1 MSEDTQSLID
11 RATSQPLRGPF
22 GGLSGA
28 TARPAVRIG
37 TESFLIGVALFTI
50 LVFAGLLRLTALNW
64 DANHHL
70 HPDERHN
77 TSTATDTKVPGSLA
91 LYFNTAKSPMNPYN
105 AGKESYVYGT
115 VPLFMTKVAANLTG
129 PLPFVGNYAV
139 YDGFAIV
146 GRALAAF
153 FDIGTVFFAFLLG
166 RRLFGARA
174 GLLAA
179 LLYAFSPLPIQH
191 AHFFVADAFMTF
203 FTTAAIYYAVRIVQ
217 NGKWSD
223 YAWAGAMVG
232 LAVASKLTAVSLVP
246 VVMLAGGI
254 RAWPS
259 ISQLWGSSTLASI
272 DTSQTIS
279 RAVRGSLLALGVAFL
294 LFRVGQPY
302 AFNAPGLN
310 DLAIWQDDF
319 ECVNHTCGALT
330 NAVGQVLDLNPKFVD
345 DQVEQQGLLAGGNWP
360 PNVQWIGRTPW
371 IYPLQQM
378 ILWGMGPL
386 LGVAGWL
393 GMFYL
398 AWRLFKRRELVLLV
412 PLAWVAGYFFYMGG
426 QFTLYL
432 RYFLPL
438 YPTLAVSAAAA
449 LLALWG
455 WAANAGLPAA
465 IRARVKLP
473 PELLPSAI
481 RTLAVAVPVVTIL
494 WGLAYF
500 HIYSQPTTRNTAS
513 AWIYANVP
521 AGATIAT
528 EHWDDGLPFPEAG
541 IGDASKYNNIVMNN
555 YDLDSQAKVD
565 QLLQNIDQAD
575 VIAISSDRLVKT
587 IPRAPAN
594 YPVTTKFYEELF
606 AGKLGFRLAKQFTS
620 YPEVLG
626 VSIPDRGAEE
636 AWNVYDHP
644 PVEVFIKTKDYSHNK
659 AVAILSADAFVDPVG
674 LSPTDAG
681 RNALLFTPKDLAI
694 QQAGGTFSDIFD
706 KDSIANHFPLITWLL
721 VVELI
726 SFAALPATLLLFRGL
741 PDRGYLLSKPIGFLV
756 LGYVVWLGA
765 TLHAVQFSRGIIA
778 TDLVIMALIGAAIA
792 YLTKDNLRTF
802 FRTRWR
808 EIVLWEALFLG
819 AFLFFYIIRLNDPD
833 LWHPGRGG
841 EKPMDFAYF
850 IAMTRA
856 VHLPPPDPW
865 FAGGYMNY
873 YYFGQFLTAMI
884 TKFTGIMPEVAYN
897 LAVPLFFSL
906 AVVATYSLGFNLA
919 EATRRGLRWRPDRRR
934 IGPRGPVFAGFGAV
948 VLVVLIGNLGGMQ
961 QLVNNFSAI
970 SPWHVDAP
978 VLGGIVGFFG
988 GIKAMLIDGKSVPL
1002 GTDWYWGPSRMMPPT
1017 ISITEFP
1024 YFTFLFADLHA
1035 HLMAIPF
1042 AITSLAVGA
1051 ALVLNATRLV
1061 RPPGRGAGAG
1071 GGSVSSAELER
1082 ERAELDTYRRWAS
1095 WAMVVLLA
1103 LIVGALRWINSWD
1116 YPTFLL
1122 VAVCAVFIAERATAG
1137 RFDFAALRQAVLKSA
1152 VLVAL
1157 TMILFLP
1164 FQAHYQLPATG
1175 FHQLEEREV
1184 TPFHQ
1189 YAAHFGV
1196 FLFFI
1201 GSFAGFLSYR
1211 RIRRSGGAAF
1221 MGWLVFAFA
1230 GLLLLGTFIAGTIG
1244 WLFDTL
1250 PMPFYIHDLTASG
1263 FLRVVVGGILAPL
1276 PGSPPIATTDGQRAE
1291 HTTPVVAFVLFA
1303 LALLAILAWSGGRK
1317 RPRSDGSVMMYIF
1330 SMLGVALFLSAGVE
1344 LVTLDFDIQRMNTVF
1359 KFYIHAWV
1367 LFAVV
1372 SAFGGWYLLDV
1383 VRPRIDLSVPVSQLR
1398 QTKLRPA
1405 QLAAG
1410 AFAICATGFVM
1421 AALVY
1426 TFVAT
1431 HQRVLDRFDNT
1442 GAVRVRTD
1450 DGLAYMRGAQFGDQ
1464 SATIDLVDDYEGIQW
1479 MRDNVAGTPTIIEGI
1494 TPLYRWGGRYSIN
1507 TGLPTVLGWEWHQ
1520 TQQREKFQQLIT
1532 ARKADVDNFY
1542 QSSDVAAQQHILKKY
1557 GVSYVIVGEVEKL
1570 YYAGRGLDNIDA
1582 SLGGMLDKVYQYGE
1596 TSIYRVR
1603 PNPLLA
1609 SAASQ

>member
-1 MSEDTQSLID
+1 MSEDTQRLID
-11 RATSQPLRGPF
+11 RTTAQPLPRPL
-22 GGLSGA
+22 GGVSDSVS
-28 TARPAVRIG
+28 TRKITIG
-37 TESFLIGVALFTI
+37 SEALLVGVALFTI

-70 HPDERHN
+70 HPDERHI
-77 TSTATDTKVPGSLA
+77 TSTLFDTKVPGSIA
-91 LYFNTAKSPMNPYN
+91 LYFNTEKSPLNPYN

-115 VPLFMTKVAANLTG
+115 VPLFMAKIAGNLTR
-129 PLPFVGNYAV
+129 PLPFVGNYAD
-139 YDGFAIV
+139 YDGLAIV

-153 FDIGTVFFAFLLG
+153 FDIATVVLAFLLG

-191 AHFFVADAFMTF
+191 AHFGVADSFMTF
-203 FTTAAIYYAVRIVQ
+203 FATAAVYYAVRIVQ
-217 NGKWSD
+217 DGKWSD

-246 VVMLAGGI
+246 VVVLATSI

-259 ISQLWGSSTLASI
+259 LSQLWRGSVPSVSI
-272 DTSQTIS
+272 HKSQTTG
-279 RAVRGSLLALGVAFL
+279 RAVRGTLLALGVAFL
-294 LFRVGQPY
+294 LFRIGQPY
-302 AFNAPGLN
+302 AFNAPGMN

-319 ECVNHTCGALT
+319 ECVNHKCGALT
-330 NAVGQVLDLNPKFVD
+330 NAVGQVLDLNPRWVD
-345 DQVEQQGLLAGGNWP
+345 DQVNQQSLLSGGNWP

-378 ILWGMGPL
+378 IVWGMGPL

-393 GMFYL
+393 GMLYL
-398 AWRLFKRRELVLLV
+398 AWRLLKRRELVLLV
-412 PLAWVAGYFFYMGG
+412 PLAWVAGYFLYMGG

-438 YPTLAVSAAAA
+438 YPTLAVSAAAL

-455 WAANAGLPAA
+455 WAAKAELPAG
-465 IRARVKLP
+465 IRERVKLP
-473 PELLPSAI
+473 PDLLPSAV
-481 RTLAVAVPVVTIL
+481 RTAIVAVPVFTIL

-513 AWIYANVP
+513 SWIYANVP

-528 EHWDDGLPFPEAG
+528 EHWDDGLPFNLAG
-541 IGDASKYNNIVMNN
+541 IGEAGKYNNIVLNN
-555 YDLDSQAKVD
+555 YDLDSQEKVD
-565 QLLQNIDQAD
+565 QLLINIDQAD

-594 YPVTTKFYEELF
+594 YPVTTKFYEKLF
-606 AGKLGFRLAKQFTS
+606 AGELGFKLAKQFTS

-644 PVEVFIKTKDYSHNK
+644 PVEVFVKTKDYSHDK
-659 AVAILSADAFVDPVG
+659 AVAILGADAYVEPVG

-681 RNALLFTPKDLAI
+681 RNALLYTPKELAI

-706 KDSIANHFPLITWLL
+706 KDSISNHFPLITWLL
-721 VVELI
+721 VIELI
-726 SFAALPATLLLFRGL
+726 SFAALPFTLLLFRGL

-765 TLHAVQFSRGIIA
+765 TLRAVQFSRGIIA
-778 TDLVIMALIGAAIA
+778 TDLVIMALIGAGIA

-819 AFLFFYIIRLNDPD
+819 AFLFFYIIRLNNPD

-850 IAMTRA
+850 IAMTKA

-865 FAGGYMNY
+865 FGGGYMNY
-873 YYFGQFLTAMI
+873 YYFGQFLAAMV
-884 TKFTGIMPEVAYN
+884 TKFTGIMPEVAFN
-897 LAVPLFFSL
+897 LAIPLFFSL
-906 AVVATYSLGFNLA
+906 AVAATYSLGFNLA
-919 EATRRGLRWRPDRRR
+919 EATRRAVRWRPDRGR
-934 IGPRGPVFAGFGAV
+934 IGPRGPVFAGLGAV
-948 VLVVLIGNLGGMQ
+948 LLVMLVGNLGGMQ
-961 QLVNNFSAI
+961 QLVNNFSTI

-978 VLGGIVGFFG
+978 VLGGVVGFVG
-988 GIKAMLIDGKSVPL
+988 GMKAMLIDGKSVPL

-1051 ALVLNATRLV
+1051 ALILNATRLV
-1061 RPPGRGAGAG
+1061 RE
-1071 GGSVSSAELER
+1071 SSE
-1082 ERAELDTYRRWAS
+1082 YKRWAS

-1122 VAVCAVFIAERATAG
+1122 VAVCAVFIAERAAAG
-1137 RFDFAALRQAVLKSA
+1137 RFDFAVLRQAVLKSA
-1152 VLVAL
+1152 VLVGL
-1157 TMILFLP
+1157 TMILFWP

-1175 FHQLEEREV
+1175 FHQLEQRET

-1189 YAAHFGV
+1189 YLAHFGV

-1201 GSFAGFLSYR
+1201 GSFVGFLSYR
-1211 RIRRSGGAAF
+1211 RVRRSGGVAF
-1221 MGWLVFAFA
+1221 MGRLAFAFV
-1230 GLLLLGTFIAGTIG
+1230 GLLLLGTLIAGTIG
-1244 WLFDTL
+1244 RLFDTL

-1263 FLRVVVGGILAPL
+1263 FLRDVLGGILTPL
-1276 PGSPPIATTDGQRAE
+1276 PGSPPLYSTDGQGAE
-1291 HTTPVVAFVLFA
+1291 LTTPVVAFVLFA
-1303 LALLAILAWSGGRK
+1303 LALLAILAWSGGRR
-1317 RPRSDGSVMMYIF
+1317 RPRSDGSIMMYIF

-1344 LVTLDFDIQRMNTVF
+1344 MVTLDFDIQRMNTVF

-1372 SAFGGWYLLDV
+1372 SAFGGWYLFDV
-1383 VRPRIDLSVPVSQLR
+1383 VRPRIDLRVPVSQLR
-1398 QTKLRPA
+1398 HAKFRPA
-1405 QLAAG
+1405 QLTAG

-1431 HQRVLDRFDNT
+1431 HQRVLDRFDNA

-1450 DGLAYMRGAQFGDQ
+1450 DGLAYMRGAEFVDQ
-1464 SATIDLVDDYEGIQW
+1464 SGTINLVDDYEGIQW
-1479 MRDNVAGTPTIIEGI
+1479 MRDNVEGTPTIIEAI
-1494 TPLYRWGGRYSIN
+1494 TPLYRWGSRYSIN
-1507 TGLPTVLGWEWHQ
+1507 TGLPDVLGWPWHQ
-1520 TQQREKFQQLIT
+1520 QQQREKFKELLLDP
-1532 ARKADVDNFY
+1532 READVNKFY
-1542 QSSDVAAQQHILKKY
+1542 QGTDIAEQQHILKKY
-1557 GVSYVIVGEVEKL
+1557 GVQYVIVGEVEKL
-1570 YYAGRGLDNIDA
+1570 YYGGQGLDNIDA
-1582 SLGGMLDKVYQYGE
+1582 SLGGILDKVYQYGE
-1596 TSIYRVR
+1596 TSIYKVR

-1609 SAASQ
+1609 SVQQ